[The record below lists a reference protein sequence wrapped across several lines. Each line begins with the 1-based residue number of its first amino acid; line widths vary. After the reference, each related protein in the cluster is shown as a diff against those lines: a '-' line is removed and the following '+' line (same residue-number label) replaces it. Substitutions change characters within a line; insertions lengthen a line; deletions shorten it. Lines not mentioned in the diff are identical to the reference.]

1 MVEYLMY
8 LVENLPVHYARFFL
22 LFVDNLDVVD
32 FFTYVMLLS
41 GVSLIMYIIN
51 KPKRKVR
58 V

>member
-22 LFVDNLDVVD
+22 WFVDNLDVVD

-51 KPKRKVR
+51 KPKRKV
-58 V
+58 